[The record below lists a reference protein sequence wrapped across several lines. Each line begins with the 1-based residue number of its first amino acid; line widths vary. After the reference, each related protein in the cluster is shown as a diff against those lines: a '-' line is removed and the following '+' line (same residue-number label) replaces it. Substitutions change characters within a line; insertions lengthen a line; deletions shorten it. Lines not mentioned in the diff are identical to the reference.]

1 MKIYKWKPIKNQY
14 GVLIAVRC
22 PCCKYVFSI
31 NYTKILQQ
39 KRCLICGAEIEGV
52 K

>member
-1 MKIYKWKPIKNQY
+1 MNKWEPVKNQY

-31 NYTKILQQ
+31 NYTKILQS
-39 KRCLICGAEIEGV
+39 KRCLICGEVLEMKGD
-52 K
+52 